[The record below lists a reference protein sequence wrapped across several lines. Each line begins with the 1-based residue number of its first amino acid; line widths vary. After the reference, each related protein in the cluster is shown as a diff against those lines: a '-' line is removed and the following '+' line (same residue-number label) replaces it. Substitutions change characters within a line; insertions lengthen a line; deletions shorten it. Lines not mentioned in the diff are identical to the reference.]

1 MSDLMRIFSNIQ
13 AMQSR
18 LSLMKIN
25 DEMGIHQ
32 LRLATGK
39 RINSAGE
46 DPAGY
51 QLARTLERR
60 RRGLEVALQNVN
72 NAQNILNIAEGGYQN
87 IMEILQTLKEKATQA
102 ADHSLSSSQRD
113 AIQQQVTALIS
124 EIDDIVNETTFN
136 DSTLIDGSYNGKF
149 HTGEGAADELSIS
162 LHDADSAALQINN
175 ISVATAASAS
185 AAISTLS
192 QAIDNLASFIQD
204 VGEYK
209 VRLAAKENM
218 LSVAITNTESVRST
232 IEDADFA
239 REQMEL
245 LKLQILQQ
253 TAAASLTQANTAPQI
268 VLSLFR

>member
-1 MSDLMRIFSNIQ
+1 
-13 AMQSR
+13 
-18 LSLMKIN
+18 
-25 DEMGIHQ
+25 
-32 LRLATGK
+32 
-39 RINSAGE
+39 
-46 DPAGY
+46 
-51 QLARTLERR
+51 
-60 RRGLEVALQNVN
+60 
-72 NAQNILNIAEGGYQN
+72 
-87 IMEILQTLKEKATQA
+87 MEILQTLKEKATQA

-124 EIDDIVNETTFN
+124 EIEDIVNETTFN
-136 DSTLIDGSYNGKF
+136 DSTLIDGSYSGKF
-149 HTGEGAADELSIS
+149 HTGEGASDELSIS
-162 LHDADSAALQINN
+162 LHDADSVALQINN

-185 AAISTLS
+185 AAIATLS

-239 REQMEL
+239 KEQMEL